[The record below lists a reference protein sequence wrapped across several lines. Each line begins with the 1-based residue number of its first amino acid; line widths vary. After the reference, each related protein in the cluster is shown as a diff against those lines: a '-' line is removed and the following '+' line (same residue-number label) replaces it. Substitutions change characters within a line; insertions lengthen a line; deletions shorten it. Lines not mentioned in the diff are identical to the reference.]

1 MKSTPSHVAVMILR
15 SAIVKAARGWLGTP
29 YHHQASLRGVG
40 SDCLGLIRGI
50 WRELYG
56 EEPEAMPPYTQDWGS
71 ATGSE
76 TLLAAATRHLVK
88 LADVSAA
95 VPGDVLVFRMRDS
108 GVAKHA
114 GIVTPAASYR
124 RKPVSISTSSVS
136 AVLDSGL
143 RRNDGSVCHHLI
155 HAQEGLGVVE
165 ISLGLWWRRRAVAA
179 FAFPGVQQ

>member
-1 MKSTPSHVAVMILR
+1 MMKSTPSHVAVMILR

-76 TLLAAATRHLVK
+76 TLLAAASRHLVK

-114 GIVTPAASYR
+114 GILTGPSRLV
-124 RKPVSISTSSVS
+124 
-136 AVLDSGL
+136 
-143 RRNDGSVCHHLI
+143 

-179 FAFPGVQQ
+179 FQFPGVELTSPRRGEVGAQS

>member
-1 MKSTPSHVAVMILR
+1 MLNVTIPRQRIVA
-15 SAIVKAARGWLGTP
+15 AARGWLGTP

-56 EEPEAMPPYTQDWGS
+56 EEPEAMPPYTTDWGS

-76 TLLAAATRHLVK
+76 TLLAAASRHLVK

-95 VPGDVLVFRMRDS
+95 RAGDVLVFRMRDQ

-114 GIVTPAASYR
+114 GVLSARPA
-124 RKPVSISTSSVS
+124 
-136 AVLDSGL
+136 SGL
-143 RRNDGSVCHHLI
+143 LERDRAGLI
-155 HAQEGLGVVE
+155 HAQEGFGVVE
-165 ISLGLWWRRRAVAA
+165 IALGAWWRRRAVGA